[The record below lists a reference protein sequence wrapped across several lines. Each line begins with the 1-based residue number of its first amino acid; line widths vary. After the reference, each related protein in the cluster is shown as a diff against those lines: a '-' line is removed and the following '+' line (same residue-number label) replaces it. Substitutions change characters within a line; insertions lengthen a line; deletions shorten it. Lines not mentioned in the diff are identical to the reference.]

1 VVLCRLYDRA
11 ALILWVCCWSYA
23 GMLQCTACSNH
34 LCVCVRSL
42 GRRASIDFLKG
53 NKELVKEIETE
64 VREIMAKKLT
74 AGGVTSSDDSY
85 DEDEE
90 EGNDGGGEGE
100 DFEFQQS

>member
-1 VVLCRLYDRA
+1 MRF
-11 ALILWVCCWSYA
+11 I
-23 GMLQCTACSNH
+23 
-34 LCVCVRSL
+34 

-85 DEDEE
+85 EEDEE
-90 EGNDGGGEGE
+90 EGSDGGGGGD

>member
-1 VVLCRLYDRA
+1 MDVLLVVTVTLYCA
-11 ALILWVCCWSYA
+11 
-23 GMLQCTACSNH
+23 ACSNR
-34 LCVCVRSL
+34 LCVRPS
-42 GRRASIDFLKG
+42 GRRASIEFLKG
-53 NKELVKEIETE
+53 NMELVKEIETE

-90 EGNDGGGEGE
+90 EGNDGGGEGD